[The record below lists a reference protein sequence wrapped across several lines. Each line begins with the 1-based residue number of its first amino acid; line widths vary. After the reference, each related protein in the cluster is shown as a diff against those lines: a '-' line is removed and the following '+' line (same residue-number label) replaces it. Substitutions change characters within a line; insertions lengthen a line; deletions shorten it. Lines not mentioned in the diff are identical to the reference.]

1 MPTRSKAAP
10 IAAGS
15 NSPNSPHEI
24 IPKRWFDIAESA
36 IYLVVSQ
43 GYVRALIHD
52 RKIQATRLG
61 NTFRIDRVDLD
72 RLLESSKKL
81 QAPYRKNTRPWVAAR
96 WSEEREQKQQ
106 SRTKKAA
113 R

>member
-1 MPTRSKAAP
+1 MPPRSKAAP
-10 IAAGS
+10 IAASS
-15 NSPNSPHEI
+15 NSPNSPNEV
-24 IPKRWFDIAESA
+24 IPKRWFDVAESA
-36 IYLVVSQ
+36 LYLVVSQ

-52 RKIQATRLG
+52 RKIPATRLG

-72 RLLESSKKL
+72 RLLESRKKL

-106 SRTKKAA
+106 SRTKRAA
-113 R
+113 L

>member
-10 IAAGS
+10 IAAS
-15 NSPNSPHEI
+15 STNEV
-24 IPKRWFDIAESA
+24 IPKRWFDVAMA
-36 IYLVVSQ
+36 ALYLVVSE

-52 RKIQATRLG
+52 RKIPATRLG
-61 NTFRIDRVDLD
+61 NTFRIDKTDLD
-72 RLLESSKKL
+72 RLLESRKKL

-106 SRTKKAA
+106 ARTKRAA

>member
-1 MPTRSKAAP
+1 MSDRKEASQAL
-10 IAAGS
+10 
-15 NSPNSPHEI
+15 
-24 IPKRWFDIAESA
+24 PKRWFDIAESA
-36 IYLVVSQ
+36 LYLVVSQ

-52 RKIQATRLG
+52 RKIPATRLG

-72 RLLESSKKL
+72 RLLESRKKL

-106 SRTKKAA
+106 SRTKRAA